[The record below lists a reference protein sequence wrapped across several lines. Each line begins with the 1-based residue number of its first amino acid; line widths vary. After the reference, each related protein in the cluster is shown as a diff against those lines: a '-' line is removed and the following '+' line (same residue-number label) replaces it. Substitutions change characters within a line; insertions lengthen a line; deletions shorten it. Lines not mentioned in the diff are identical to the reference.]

1 MESLGHEGEEA
12 APVDVNEP
20 RGSMLSEISQR
31 QRRMDRICLNN
42 KSKNSHTENRLV
54 AADGGTGREGR
65 QKAQMFSCKTV
76 LGTRC
81 ACILATTADNT
92 VLHI

>member
-12 APVDVNEP
+12 AAVDVNEP

-31 QRRMDRICLNN
+31 QRHMDRICLNN

-54 AADGGTGREGR
+54 AADGGIGREGGR
-65 QKAQMFSCKTV
+65 KAQMFSYKTV
-76 LGTRC
+76 LGRD
-81 ACILATTADNT
+81 AHASW
-92 VLHI
+92 